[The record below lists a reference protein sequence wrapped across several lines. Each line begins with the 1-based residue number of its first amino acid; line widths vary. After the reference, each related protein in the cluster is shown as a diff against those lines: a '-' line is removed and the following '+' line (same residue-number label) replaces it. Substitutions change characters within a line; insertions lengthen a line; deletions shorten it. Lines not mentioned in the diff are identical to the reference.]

1 MKRFSKII
9 SIGLSALMLVS
20 TSSVLAGAAT
30 SKNMVKVVSCSKADC
45 KNVQNILKQL
55 KNCKT
60 CDLTGLIKS
69 GGGYCP
75 DGNCSTKTPVKI
87 KAKFS

>member
-20 TSSVLAGAAT
+20 GSNGLAGAAT
-30 SKNMVKVVSCSKADC
+30 SKNIVKVVNCSETDC

-55 KNCKT
+55 KKRC
-60 CDLTGLIKS
+60 IKEES
-69 GGGYCP
+69 IVQDP
-75 DGNCSTKTPVKI
+75 EI
-87 KAKFS
+87 LL